1 MTSMPKR
8 PSDSSS
14 TPELD
19 LLAWLLDDLIRIPGI
34 RMRIGADALIGLI
47 PGVGDVLGT
56 ALGGAVLIGAVRQRV
71 PMSTLLRM
79 GWNLFIDQILGL
91 IPGVGDIAD
100 FAHRANSKN
109 VQLLRRDIAEGRTVS
124 TDTRGYLIR
133 AAFLVGVI
141 LCVLIVFTGVALW
154 FLWRLVSTLLSL

>member
-1 MTSMPKR
+1 M
-8 PSDSSS
+8 
-14 TPELD
+14 
-19 LLAWLLDDLIRIPGI
+19 AWLLDDLIRIPGI

-56 ALGGAVLIGAVRQRV
+56 ALGGAILIGAVRQRV
-71 PMSTLLRM
+71 PMSTLLCM

-100 FAHRANSKN
+100 FAHRASSKN
-109 VQLLRRDIAEGRTVS
+109 IQLLRRDITEGRTVS

-141 LCVLIVFTGVALW
+141 LCVLIVFMGVALW
-154 FLWRLVSTLLSL
+154 FLWRMIYHLLGM

>member
-1 MTSMPKR
+1 MTSMPKH

-47 PGVGDVLGT
+47 PGAGDVLGT
-56 ALGGAVLIGAVRQRV
+56 ALGGAILIGAVRQRV

-141 LCVLIVFTGVALW
+141 LCVLIVFTGIALW
-154 FLWRLVSTLLSL
+154 FLWRLVSTLLGL